1 MTTPGRSAHSGSSE
15 RLGELLDGLDLEPIH
30 KAMLRDRWLDQVRWM
45 TAKARQSRRNYYLLR
60 LPTVVGGVAV
70 PGVVSLTLATVGQPL
85 FETMRWVTFG
95 FSLSVAILAALDEL
109 FHYGERWR
117 HFRRTAEV
125 LKGLGWQFLMLNGA
139 FARYPTHEEAFRA
152 FTTRVEEVLG
162 EDVEGYLGAMTSDGA
177 DRERH
182 EIYH

>member
-1 MTTPGRSAHSGSSE
+1 MSATPAARTGSSE
-15 RLGELLDGLDLEPIH
+15 RLSQLLDEIQLEPLQRQL
-30 KAMLRDRWLDQVRWM
+30 LRERWLDQIRWM
-45 TAKARQSRRNYYLLR
+45 SAKSRQARRRYYLLR

-70 PGVVSLTLATVGQPL
+70 PGLVSLTLATVNQPI
-85 FETMRWVTFG
+85 FEGMRWITFG

-109 FHYGERWR
+109 FHYGDRWR
-117 HFRRTAEV
+117 HYRRTAEV
-125 LKGLGWQFLMLNGA
+125 LKTIGWQFLQLNGS
-139 FARYPTHEEAFRA
+139 FSRYATHAEAYRA

-162 EDVEGYLGAMTSDGA
+162 EDVEGYLGALASDGG